1 MATDWRLT
9 QFSDNGDIGK
19 IILNGATAHLGK
31 TGDLL
36 TIMSF
41 GLVNK
46 RSAEKTPPQLTV
58 LDDENSIIE
67 ERNL

>member
-1 MATDWRLT
+1 MATGSRLT
-9 QFSDNGDIGK
+9 QFPDNEDIGK
-19 IILNGATAHLGK
+19 IILNGATARLGK

-41 GLVNK
+41 GLVDK
-46 RSAEKTPPQLTV
+46 RSAEKTKPRLTV